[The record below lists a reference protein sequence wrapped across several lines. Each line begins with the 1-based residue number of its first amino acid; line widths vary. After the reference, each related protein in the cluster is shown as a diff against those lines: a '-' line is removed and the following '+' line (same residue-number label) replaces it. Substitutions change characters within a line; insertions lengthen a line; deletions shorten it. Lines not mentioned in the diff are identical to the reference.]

1 MAKQDLSLD
10 KIARLIMNEL
20 RAVEGRLGKHISS
33 VEGRLEKRISR
44 GFDETA
50 KEFAVVRHDLD
61 TLKVTARVLLA
72 GNAERDAQ
80 MEDMKRRLKRVED
93 VLHLK
98 PETPVSVAD

>member
-20 RAVEGRLGKHISS
+20 RAVEGRL
-33 VEGRLEKRISR
+33 EKKISR

-50 KEFAVVRHDLD
+50 KEFAVVRRDLD

-72 GNAERDAQ
+72 GNAARDIQ

-98 PETPVSVAD
+98 PDIPVSVAD